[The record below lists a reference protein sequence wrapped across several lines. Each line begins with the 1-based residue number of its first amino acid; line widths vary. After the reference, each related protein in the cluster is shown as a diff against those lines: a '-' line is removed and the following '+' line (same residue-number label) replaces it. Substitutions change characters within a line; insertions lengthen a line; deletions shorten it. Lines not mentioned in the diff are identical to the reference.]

1 MENLNKLSF
10 KTHKINEQSL
20 FIPMEDIKQE
30 FDIKENVK
38 LYLFKVLYVHKYKS
52 KTGDFICYLSS
63 PVAGSPIIKAEL
75 PLELMYIHKIIG
87 GYDYERPLEDNEK
100 FIIKER
106 MFRLVDKL
114 NRGHNYYLV
123 CYGYMVNTYKDD
135 DANTKVE
142 KGIQQFKITESF
154 NKKIYDKK
162 YGSYYIYTNN
172 LDKALKL
179 FVKSKSPKKL
189 TDLQLENIVVELRK
203 NLKFN
208 KVPDKFFLDK

>member
-10 KTHKINEQSL
+10 KTYKINEQSL

-30 FDIKENVK
+30 FDIKENIK
-38 LYLFKVLYVHKYKS
+38 LYLFKIVYVHKYKS

-63 PVAGSPIIKAEL
+63 PVAGSPIIKAEI

-114 NRGHNYYLV
+114 NRGYSFYLV
-123 CYGYMVNTYKDD
+123 CYGYMVNTYKND
-135 DANTKVE
+135 DANTKVK
-142 KGIQQFKITESF
+142 KGVQQFKFTESF
-154 NKKIYDKK
+154 NKKIYDRK

-172 LDKALKL
+172 LNKALKL
-179 FVKSKSPKKL
+179 YIRAKSPKKL
-189 TDLQLENIVVELRK
+189 TDLQLEDVVLGIRK
-203 NLKFN
+203 NIKFN
-208 KVPDKFFLDK
+208 KIPEKFFIDK

>member
-10 KTHKINEQSL
+10 KTYKINEQSL

-30 FDIKENVK
+30 FDIKENIK
-38 LYLFKVLYVHKYKS
+38 LYLFKIAYVHKYRS

-63 PVAGSPIIKAEL
+63 PVAGSPIIKAEI

-114 NRGHNYYLV
+114 NRGYSFYLV
-123 CYGYMVNTYKDD
+123 CYGYMVNTYKND

-142 KGIQQFKITESF
+142 KGIQQFKFTESF
-154 NKKIYDKK
+154 NKKIYDRK

-172 LDKALKL
+172 LNKALKL
-179 FVKSKSPKKL
+179 YIKAKSPKKL
-189 TDLQLENIVVELRK
+189 TDLQLEDIVLGIRK

-208 KVPDKFFLDK
+208 KIPEKFFIDK